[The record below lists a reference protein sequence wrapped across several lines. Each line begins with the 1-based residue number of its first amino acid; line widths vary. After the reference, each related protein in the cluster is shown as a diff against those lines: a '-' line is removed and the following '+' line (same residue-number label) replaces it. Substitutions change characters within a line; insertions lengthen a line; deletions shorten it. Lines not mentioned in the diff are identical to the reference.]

1 MHLMLHLLYYIVI
14 RKLYCPR
21 NTLHMHLF
29 ISFIMRA
36 FMAILKGNLY
46 SKDLDDIASAAAG
59 IHTSQS
65 DQHEINLA
73 SAAAVDSFQD
83 YSTSVSHLTN
93 ENNY

>member
-1 MHLMLHLLYYIVI
+1 MVRITFI

-36 FMAILKGNLY
+36 FMALLKGNLY
-46 SKDLDDIASAAAG
+46 SQDLDDVSSAAAGVG

-65 DQHEINLA
+65 DQHDINLA
-73 SAAAVDSFQD
+73 AADISFQD
-83 YSTSVSHLTN
+83 YSNSVCSLI
-93 ENNY
+93 